1 MSEMETKVLHP
12 RKCEQQGL
20 GTGHK
25 VRRGGLGKGGGRSL
39 FLSTVEGVG
48 YGKLSAI
55 IRVGHVKI
63 CRNVFKR
70 VLMGYIVSRD
80 SLNFGYRQS

>member
-1 MSEMETKVLHP
+1 MLYL

-25 VRRGGLGKGGGRSL
+25 VKGGDGLGKGGGWSL

-48 YGKLSAI
+48 HGKLSAI

-70 VLMGYIVSRD
+70 VLMGYIVSRY
-80 SLNFGYRQS
+80 SLNFGCHQS